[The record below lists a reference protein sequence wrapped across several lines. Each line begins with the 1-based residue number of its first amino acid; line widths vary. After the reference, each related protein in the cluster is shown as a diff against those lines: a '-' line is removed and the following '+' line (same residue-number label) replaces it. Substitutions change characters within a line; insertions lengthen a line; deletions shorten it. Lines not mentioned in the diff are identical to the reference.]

1 MINAILLASVV
12 STDFVTA
19 VGVGESRLQYTA
31 VGDAGQARGA
41 WQMHKV
47 AWDDTIQHLAKSKVP
62 WYPWASHDDPHKAR
76 YMAQHFLLLQEQ
88 RLKSAG
94 IQQPSREQVYLAFT
108 MGFSEFA
115 KCGFDPRKAPAVKL
129 RGLRRV
135 LNATK

>member
-1 MINAILLASVV
+1 MINVLLMSVV
-12 STDFVTA
+12 SSDFVTA
-19 VGVGESRLQYTA
+19 VAIGESNMTHTA
-31 VGDAGQARGA
+31 VGDNGRAHSA

-47 AWDDTIQHLAKSKVP
+47 AWDDTIQHLAKKQAP
-62 WYPWASHDDPHKAR
+62 WYAWASHDDPHKAR

-94 IQQPSREQVYLAFT
+94 IQKPSREQVYLAFT